1 MTTESMPGS
10 MSTQGAPHGGHRSA
24 ETQIVA
30 HPKTHEVLGI
40 LGIAIALFLLASL
53 LSYNA
58 FDPSFFNSG
67 GGPGHQVHNYGGRWG
82 AELSGDL
89 LEILGVGALA
99 LPFFLVLFSS
109 RYLSAKTTPGVAWKL
124 VGCVLLLVSLGLL
137 AQLCVE
143 TGLLDGR
150 SWERPG
156 GFVGE
161 ELHRIFSPLVG
172 RAGLPLLGLT
182 SLLLGVVC
190 LGSQPLSGISAGC
203 QHIIERVVTR
213 IRERQAAKAQ
223 LPGRIRPPYTP
234 AAEEE
239 PRTGSRSTPVV
250 MVEPVEVEAVRE
262 PALRQLEPPTV
273 DELPPQGSFP
283 FAVPEGGFQNPPLA
297 LLDLPTAAESGLSDE
312 EREANAAI
320 LERKLLD
327 FGVEGR
333 VTQAQPGPVITR
345 YEIEPGPGGT
355 FSRRNTSGRS
365 RPPPS
370 STTGRTFRRA
380 CCRAAYQSRTHRSRS
395 MRARARPSSG
405 VRPRCTTS
413 ASSTS
418 DGPWPTS
425 TPGSRPS
432 CSEAGCASTGPR

>member
-1 MTTESMPGS
+1 MATESMPES
-10 MSTQGAPHGGHRSA
+10 MSTQGAPRRGDRSA

-30 HPKTHEVLGI
+30 HPKTHEVAGI
-40 LGIAIALFLLASL
+40 LGIAVALFLLASL
-53 LSYNA
+53 LSYNSL
-58 FDPSFFNSG
+58 DPSFFNSG

-89 LEILGVGALA
+89 LELLGVGALA
-99 LPFFLVLFSS
+99 LPFFLILFSW
-109 RYLSAKTTPGVAWKL
+109 RFLSVKTTPSVAWKL

-137 AQLCVE
+137 ARLFVE

-161 ELHRIFSPLVG
+161 ELHRIFNPLVG

-190 LGSQPLSGISAGC
+190 LSSRPLSGISVGC
-203 QHIIERVVTR
+203 RNVVERVVTR
-213 IRERQAAKAQ
+213 IKERRAAKAQ

-234 AAEEE
+234 SAEEE
-239 PRTGSRSTPVV
+239 PRAESRPTPVV
-250 MVEPVEVEAVRE
+250 AVEPVEAGAAHE
-262 PALRQLEPPTV
+262 PVLRQLEPSTA
-273 DELPPQGSFP
+273 DDLPPQGSFP
-283 FAVPEGGFQNPPLA
+283 FAVPEEGFQIPPLS

-333 VTQAQPGPVITR
+333 VAQAQPDL
-345 YEIEPGPGGT
+345 
-355 FSRRNTSGRS
+355 
-365 RPPPS
+365 S
-370 STTGRTFRRA
+370 SLDMKSNPALG
-380 CCRAAYQSRTHRSRS
+380 SRS
-395 MRARARPSSG
+395 TGSS
-405 VRPRCTTS
+405 R
-413 ASSTS
+413 
-418 DGPWPTS
+418 
-425 TPGSRPS
+425 
-432 CSEAGCASTGPR
+432 